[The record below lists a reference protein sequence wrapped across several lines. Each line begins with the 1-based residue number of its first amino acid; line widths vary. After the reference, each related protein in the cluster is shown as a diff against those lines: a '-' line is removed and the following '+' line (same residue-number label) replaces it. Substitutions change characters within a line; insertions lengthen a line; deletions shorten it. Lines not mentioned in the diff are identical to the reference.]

1 MVLFHALLY
10 KEKIMVEYKKFK
22 TREAY
27 KGLNMIGETVEIP
40 RGTDV
45 ECRRGHI
52 YYDGAPVCYYTSQ
65 IARDYFVWN
74 DNDDFNARAVLLNTI
89 LFNNDMKVWTE
100 EVDVLSQTGEV
111 IDKVFTTWY
120 NKVVT
125 NNKIDF
131 SQDSKTDYL
140 LDFNSLNE
148 GNQLH
153 LDIYED
159 ALDSVYMQSL
169 INKESCFSQAR

>member
-22 TREAY
+22 TRETY

-111 IDKVFTTWY
+111 VDKVFTIKQGKFTPKEAEMIKLMFPKMVE
-120 NKVVT
+120 NDS
-125 NNKIDF
+125 NLRF
-131 SQDSKTDYL
+131 SQYFFTGSSIKELSDLAIAITNYKEEI
-140 LDFNSLNE
+140 FN
-148 GNQLH
+148 
-153 LDIYED
+153 I
-159 ALDSVYMQSL
+159 
-169 INKESCFSQAR
+169 